1 MAFGKKR
8 IYTYKCAQCG
18 KQWRSSIGQS
28 ANAPES
34 YKLCAFCRSR
44 QADPFR
50 DVPLS
55 ASEVDRILRDAL
67 LEEIRMPWEKRKR
80 TNR

>member
-1 MAFGKKR
+1 MGVGKKR
-8 IYTYKCAQCG
+8 IYSYKCAQCG
-18 KQWRSSIGQS
+18 KEWRSSIGQS

-34 YKLCAFCRSR
+34 HKLCAFCRSR

-50 DVPLS
+50 DVPMS

-80 TNR
+80 NQR

>member
-1 MAFGKKR
+1 MGTGKKR
-8 IYTYKCAQCG
+8 IYIYMCAQCS
-18 KQWRSSIGQS
+18 KEWRSSIGQS

-34 YKLCAFCRSR
+34 YKLCAFCRSQ

-67 LEEIRMPWEKRKR
+67 LEEIRMPWQKRKR
-80 TNR
+80 SKR